1 MQQNYVVFTDSILVN
16 LDGVLAILLS
26 VAFLYSVARQ
36 FARLAAEH
44 NASTEAQGEGRRHYE
59 AARLDTYNLGDALI
73 LVQIVHLVADFL
85 QTFVVLE

>member
-1 MQQNYVVFTDSILVN
+1 MQQNNVVFTDSILVN

-26 VAFLYSVARQ
+26 VAFLYCVAGQ

-44 NASTEAQGEGRRHYE
+44 NASAETQGESRRHNE
-59 AARLDTYNLGDALI
+59 AARLDAYDFGDALV

-85 QTFVVLE
+85 QTLVVLE